1 MHASI
6 PAMAGENVSLFHSKQ
21 TWLGC
26 LPLGCATRFQS
37 LQPSLSATATTYAA
51 AGKFVPG
58 QGRPAPPVRGLAGLR
73 RHVSLTAAHRGN
85 GSGSDLGAG
94 DDRGEDP
101 NGGSCTPR
109 VRAPSKRWL
118 EASSAQVLHHQV
130 RSTSIF
136 VTLNSEAIGE
146 GTVS

>member
-1 MHASI
+1 
-6 PAMAGENVSLFHSKQ
+6 MAGSSALLLHHKQ

-26 LPLGCATRFQS
+26 LPLGCATHFQS
-37 LQPSLSATATTYAA
+37 LQLLPCTTAMECAA

-94 DDRGEDP
+94 DDRGQEP

-109 VRAPSKRWL
+109 LRAPSKRWL

-130 RSTSIF
+130 RSTSP
-136 VTLNSEAIGE
+136 L
-146 GTVS
+146 